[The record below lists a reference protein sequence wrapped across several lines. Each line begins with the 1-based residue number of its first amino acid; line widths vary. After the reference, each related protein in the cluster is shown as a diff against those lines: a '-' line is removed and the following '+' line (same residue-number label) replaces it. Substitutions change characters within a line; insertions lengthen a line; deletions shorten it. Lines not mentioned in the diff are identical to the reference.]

1 MRRPNSERPRG
12 GCKFRNGIKV
22 FDQVDFAILTKTSGK
37 ISFINLTAKQ
47 DGSIIVTPTPGSK
60 NCIWVIETS
69 CQAINFEVR
78 LKTQTYNKNIIIYI
92 VYNLKLAHFEM
103 PDDSQSQLVVTPFTT
118 GDGNG
123 QTLEDIGR
131 VKFLK
136 F

>member
-1 MRRPNSERPRG
+1 M
-12 GCKFRNGIKV
+12 
-22 FDQVDFAILTKTSGK
+22 AILTKTSGK

-47 DGSIIVTPTPGSK
+47 DGSIIVTPTRGSK

-136 F
+136 FSNCIIWILEKSRNF